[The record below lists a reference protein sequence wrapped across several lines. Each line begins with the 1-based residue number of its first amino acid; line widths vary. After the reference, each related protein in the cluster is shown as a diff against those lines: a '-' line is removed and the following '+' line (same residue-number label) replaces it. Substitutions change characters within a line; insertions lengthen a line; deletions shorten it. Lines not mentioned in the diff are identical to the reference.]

1 MKKWESATLFSCIF
15 GSEARPSALFYL
27 RRKETVIGWHP
38 GRDAWAHCLTRGVSQ
53 EQNLQEWPLP
63 GLAGRGPGKV
73 AKKGIFFFLRAG
85 LAHGFHTNSLF
96 QPKPLKNCKHQVT
109 PGIQTLPGPD
119 WRLSWPMNK
128 AACLTHWD
136 LCTPVLQRS
145 NLQSLI
151 SITPWT
157 SF

>member
-1 MKKWESATLFSCIF
+1 MKKWESAPLFSCIF

-27 RRKETVIGWHP
+27 RGKEKVTCWHP
-38 GRDAWAHCLTRGVSQ
+38 RLGCMWAQRLTRGISQ

-73 AKKGIFFFLRAG
+73 VKKGIFFFLRAG

-96 QPKPLKNCKHQVT
+96 QPKPFKNCKHQVT

-128 AACLTHWD
+128 ATRLTHWD
-136 LCTPVLQRS
+136 LCTPVLSRGLVF
-145 NLQSLI
+145 N
-151 SITPWT
+151 P
-157 SF
+157 